1 MGFGLGILKA
11 IMKPALKTSLKKLAN
26 DPDVK
31 AIYKGNK
38 TKHGKKAQ
46 EMIDSLLD
54 HPDPKMRAL
63 GEKYKNGEVEKP
75 AMTNDEALDKLKK
88 AKEKLDLELIT
99 QEEYDKKK
107 EELKQYI
114 S

>member
-1 MGFGLGILKA
+1 MFKCDL
-11 IMKPALKTSLKKLAN
+11 N
-26 DPDVK
+26 
-31 AIYKGNK
+31 
-38 TKHGKKAQ
+38 
-46 EMIDSLLD
+46 
-54 HPDPKMRAL
+54 
-63 GEKYKNGEVEKP
+63 EKKP
-75 AMTNDEALDKLKK
+75 AMTNDEALNQLRK